1 MVNKQKIHLYI
12 MLEEDI
18 SYYFLKES
26 KCQNTFNPRI
36 YNCKSSKDFDISIPE
51 EIEILLSDQYLTNPK
66 KYEICIDAILEY
78 FIEDRQFP
86 LPLKFIKNV
95 IEILDNSNLDRKFIE
110 KTLFVLDISLDSF
123 TSNLKLSSTEINVIY
138 KYFPNQYAINILSHA
153 IRLSSKCAKPI
164 LELFPPKKNFKGFNS
179 SVITLISHNFTQNL
193 LPILNLVYVL
203 SDKFEIAY
211 NFTKIYQTLIPIIYR
226 LPPPEQVISFKI
238 LINMCKQDQTKISIL
253 YNSDGVEKLYSN
265 IKGDNELLEIAFQFL
280 HFISKENEKSLVI
293 IKRLRIHS
301 AVKYAIENL
310 KENAIKIISATFYN
324 ILQDN
329 DGAVDYFL
337 KKKYF
342 YIFLS
347 LQKKVSLSTWEEVMT
362 TLCIVIYYC
371 NSMQQIEYILQNSN
385 IIQCIS
391 ETSESVDFNDD
402 DNNKT
407 QLYIASSIKFALQ
420 KLLYFAKFEFER
432 NNRKIFNQDI
442 RNQLMQ
448 SAVTES
454 SYDIHPITDFIQ
466 SIDCLYNSC

>member
-1 MVNKQKIHLYI
+1 MN
-12 MLEEDI
+12 
-18 SYYFLKES
+18 
-26 KCQNTFNPRI
+26 
-36 YNCKSSKDFDISIPE
+36 
-51 EIEILLSDQYLTNPK
+51 
-66 KYEICIDAILEY
+66 
-78 FIEDRQFP
+78 
-86 LPLKFIKNV
+86 
-95 IEILDNSNLDRKFIE
+95 
-110 KTLFVLDISLDSF
+110 
-123 TSNLKLSSTEINVIY
+123 
-138 KYFPNQYAINILSHA
+138 
-153 IRLSSKCAKPI
+153 
-164 LELFPPKKNFKGFNS
+164 
-179 SVITLISHNFTQNL
+179 
-193 LPILNLVYVL
+193 
-203 SDKFEIAY
+203 
-211 NFTKIYQTLIPIIYR
+211 
-226 LPPPEQVISFKI
+226 
-238 LINMCKQDQTKISIL
+238 
-253 YNSDGVEKLYSN
+253 
-265 IKGDNELLEIAFQFL
+265 
-280 HFISKENEKSLVI
+280 FISKENEKSLVI